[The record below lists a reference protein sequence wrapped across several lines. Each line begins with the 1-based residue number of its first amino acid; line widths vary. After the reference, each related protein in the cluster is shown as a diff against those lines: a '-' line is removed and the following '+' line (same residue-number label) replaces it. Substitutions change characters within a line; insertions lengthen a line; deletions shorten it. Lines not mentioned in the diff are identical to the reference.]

1 MFPNFNGRNDLFA
14 KKEDPVIKFFAENV
28 EPMCEAYCASRYGD
42 MFRIFGSA
50 PAITQH
56 QDKANWRR
64 DMDILMAL
72 RGEGTIGQ
80 VIDHLKT
87 TRRPAPP
94 DRVLRRDE
102 EFNSLDGAPV
112 PEGASAL
119 KRYSNLRDVPYK
131 EVIEITKFI
140 EKQTA
145 FATQHSVKGA
155 EFENVLVVLGG
166 GWNHYNW
173 PQLLE
178 LIKTKALTEKNTKG
192 FYRARNLFYVSLS
205 RPMVRLAV
213 LATQTMSDEA
223 LESIVHLFGHENV
236 EGVVF

>member
-1 MFPNFNGRNDLFA
+1 
-14 KKEDPVIKFFAENV
+14 
-28 EPMCEAYCASRYGD
+28 MCEAYCASRYGD
-42 MFRIFGSA
+42 MFRTYGAA

-56 QDKANWRR
+56 QDKASWRR
-64 DMDILMAL
+64 DMDILKTL
-72 RGEGTIGQ
+72 REEGTIGQ

-102 EFNSLDGAPV
+102 EFNSLDGVPV
-112 PEGASAL
+112 PEGASSL
-119 KRYSNLRDVPYK
+119 KRYIKLRDVPYK
-131 EVIEITKFI
+131 EVIEIAKFI

-178 LIKTKALTEKNTKG
+178 IIKTKALTEKNTKG
-192 FYRARNLFYVSLS
+192 FYRARNLFYVSIS
-205 RPMVRLAV
+205 RPMIRLAV
-213 LATQTMSDEA
+213 LATQTMSDKA
-223 LESIVHLFGHENV
+223 LESIEDLFGSENV
-236 EGVVF
+236 EGLIIS

>member
-1 MFPNFNGRNDLFA
+1 MAASPDS
-14 KKEDPVIKFFAENV
+14 VIKFFVESV

-42 MFRIFGSA
+42 MFRTYGAA

-56 QDKANWRR
+56 QDKASWRR
-64 DMDILMAL
+64 DMDILKTL
-72 RGEGTIGQ
+72 REEGTIGQ

-102 EFNSLDGAPV
+102 EFNSLDGVPV
-112 PEGASAL
+112 PEGASSL
-119 KRYSNLRDVPYK
+119 KRYIKLRDVPYK
-131 EVIEITKFI
+131 EVIEIAKFI

-178 LIKTKALTEKNTKG
+178 IIKTKALTEKNTKG
-192 FYRARNLFYVSLS
+192 FYRARNLFYVSIS
-205 RPMVRLAV
+205 RPMIRLAV
-213 LATQTMSDEA
+213 LATQTMSDKA
-223 LESIVHLFGHENV
+223 LESIEDLFGSENV
-236 EGVVF
+236 EGLIIS

>member
-1 MFPNFNGRNDLFA
+1 
-14 KKEDPVIKFFAENV
+14 
-28 EPMCEAYCASRYGD
+28 
-42 MFRIFGSA
+42 
-50 PAITQH
+50 
-56 QDKANWRR
+56 
-64 DMDILMAL
+64 MDILRTL
-72 RGEGTIGQ
+72 RKEGTIGQ

-102 EFNSLDGAPV
+102 ELNSLDSAPV

-119 KRYSNLRDVPYK
+119 KRYSKLRDVPYK
-131 EVIEITKFI
+131 EVIEIAKFI

-173 PQLLE
+173 PLFLE

-213 LATQTMSDEA
+213 LATQTMSDKA
-223 LESIVHLFGHENV
+223 LESAEELFGSENV
-236 EGVVF
+236 EGLIIS

>member
-1 MFPNFNGRNDLFA
+1 MDL
-14 KKEDPVIKFFAENV
+14 KPRE
-28 EPMCEAYCASRYGD
+28 
-42 MFRIFGSA
+42 
-50 PAITQH
+50 
-56 QDKANWRR
+56 
-64 DMDILMAL
+64 
-72 RGEGTIGQ
+72 EGTIGQ

-102 EFNSLDGAPV
+102 ELNSLDGAPV
-112 PEGASAL
+112 PEGSSAL
-119 KRYSNLRDVPYK
+119 RRYSNLRYVPYK
-131 EVIEITKFI
+131 EVIEIVRFI

-173 PQLLE
+173 PLLLE

-213 LATQTMSDEA
+213 LATQTISDKA
-223 LESIVHLFGHENV
+223 LESVEELFGSENV
-236 EGVVF
+236 EGLTISYCK